1 MRISDWSSYV
11 CSSYLPN
18 QVNLRVRIAGFSRE
32 ITRQFGF
39 NWDIFVDG
47 GFQFGLQSLPPVA
60 GINSIFGSGDIG
72 DASIDAL
79 IDALAE
85 DDLITILAEPN
96 LTAVTGETARF
107 LAGGEFPIPVSQD
120 EDTITVIFKTFGV
133 RSDEHTSELT
143 SPLRTSYTVF
153 SFNNTT

>member
-85 DDLITILAEPN
+85 EIGRASCRERGCKY
-96 LTAVTGETARF
+96 V
-107 LAGGEFPIPVSQD
+107 
-120 EDTITVIFKTFGV
+120 
-133 RSDEHTSELT
+133 
-143 SPLRTSYTVF
+143 
-153 SFNNTT
+153 